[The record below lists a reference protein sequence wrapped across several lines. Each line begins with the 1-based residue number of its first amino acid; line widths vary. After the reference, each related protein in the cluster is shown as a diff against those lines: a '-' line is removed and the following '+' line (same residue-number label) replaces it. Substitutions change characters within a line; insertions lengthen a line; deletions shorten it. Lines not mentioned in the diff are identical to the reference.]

1 MLRCCASMSPK
12 ALFNNWQ
19 GFRAD
24 TGPVMHS
31 GWPDPDRVL
40 RKKWKGIEM
49 MNIKSLYEISEITVW
64 RKGMIVFSWRS
75 PSSPSSEL
83 SGKNGEDKVTGKR
96 DGVIRELKPRRQQI
110 SKILPLQAQSTFSVE
125 CTFVYPLPSLHDYDV
140 KLPNLIFSLYRGTEQ
155 KIAILYFFSR
165 LYVYF
170 FQNSAAEKFANIA
183 TTWTG

>member
-1 MLRCCASMSPK
+1 MLRCCASMSPR

-96 DGVIRELKPRRQQI
+96 DGLIRELKPRRQQI

-125 CTFVYPLPSLHDYDV
+125 CTFVYL
-140 KLPNLIFSLYRGTEQ
+140 SLYRGTEQ
-155 KIAILYFFSR
+155 KIAILYFFSW